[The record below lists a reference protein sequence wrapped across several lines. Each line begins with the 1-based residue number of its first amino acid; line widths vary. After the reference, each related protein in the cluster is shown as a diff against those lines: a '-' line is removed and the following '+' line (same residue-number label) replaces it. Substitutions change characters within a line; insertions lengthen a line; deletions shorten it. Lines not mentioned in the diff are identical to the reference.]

1 MLRYVLLGSGS
12 NGNCCIIESNNT
24 VIAIDF
30 GLGIKEIKERAS
42 KVGYDLEEIKAL
54 FITHNHTDHIRSVKY
69 FPIEKIYATASTLV
83 DMEPNIVEPFITTYV
98 GDLKVTP
105 IPTSHDAGNSVGY
118 VIEDG
123 EEKLVY
129 MTDTGYVNRK
139 FFTYLKD
146 ADHYVFESNHDETQL
161 LRCKYP
167 YFLKKRIISDYGHLS
182 NTDCAEILSE
192 LICDKTKSIVLA
204 HLSEEANTKE
214 KALSTLK
221 TIFDKNGIN
230 YNNIEIQAADRYKIT
245 IGSGLN
251 AIK

>member
-42 KVGYDLEEIKAL
+42 KVGYEIDEVNAL
-54 FITHNHTDHIRSVKY
+54 FITHNHTDHIRSIKY

-83 DMEPNIVEPFITTYV
+83 GYEPNVVEPFNTIYV
-98 GDLKVTP
+98 GDLKITP
-105 IPTSHDAGNSVGY
+105 IPTSHDAPNSVGY
-118 VIEDG
+118 IVESNN
-123 EEKLVY
+123 EKLVY
-129 MTDTGYVNRK
+129 MTDTGYVNKK
-139 FFTYLKD
+139 FFSYLKD
-146 ADHYVFESNHDETQL
+146 ADHYVFESNHDETML

-167 YFLKKRIISDYGHLS
+167 YFLKKRIISDSGHLS

-204 HLSEEANTKE
+204 HLSDDNNTYE
-214 KALSTLK
+214 KAYETLLKKIGK
-221 TIFDKNGIN
+221 TSKKILIAKQKERTEL
-230 YNNIEIQAADRYKIT
+230 IEI
-245 IGSGLN
+245 
-251 AIK
+251 

>member
-30 GLGIKEIKERAS
+30 GLGMKDIKERAS
-42 KVGYDLEEIKAL
+42 KVGYEIDEIKAL
-54 FITHNHTDHIRSVKY
+54 FITHNHTDHIRSIKY
-69 FPIEKIYATASTLV
+69 FPIERVYATASTLV
-83 DMEPNIVEPFITTYV
+83 DYEPIIIEPFKTIYV
-98 GDLKVTP
+98 GDFKITP
-105 IPTSHDAGNSVGY
+105 IPTSHDAINSVGY
-118 VIEDG
+118 IIETN

-129 MTDTGYVNRK
+129 MTDTGYVNKK
-139 FFTYLKD
+139 FFPYLKD
-146 ADHYVFESNHDETQL
+146 ADHYVFESNHDETML

-167 YFLKKRIISDYGHLS
+167 YFLKKRIISDSGHLS
-182 NTDCAEILSE
+182 NTDCAEILSL
-192 LICDKTKSIVLA
+192 LISEKTKSIVLA

-214 KALSTLK
+214 LAISTLK
-221 TIFDKNGIN
+221 DIFNKNGID
-230 YNNIEIQAADRYKIT
+230 YSNIVIRAADRYKIT

>member
-42 KVGYDLEEIKAL
+42 KVGYELDEIKAL
-54 FITHNHTDHIRSVKY
+54 FITHNHTDHIRSIKY
-69 FPIEKIYATASTLV
+69 FPIEKVYATASTLV
-83 DMEPNIVEPFITTYV
+83 DCVPIIIEPFKTIYV
-98 GDLKVTP
+98 GDLKIMA
-105 IPTSHDAGNSVGY
+105 IPTSHDAINSVGY
-118 VIEDG
+118 VIETND
-123 EEKLVY
+123 EKLVY
-129 MTDTGYVNRK
+129 MTDTGYVNKK
-139 FFTYLKD
+139 FFPYLKD
-146 ADHYVFESNHDETQL
+146 ADHYVFESNHDETML

-167 YFLKKRIISDYGHLS
+167 YFLKKRIISDSGHLS
-182 NTDCAEILSE
+182 NTDCAEILSI
-192 LICDKTKSIVLA
+192 LISDKTKSIVLA

-214 KALSTLK
+214 LALSTLK
-221 TIFDKNGIN
+221 EVFTRNGID
-230 YNNIEIQAADRYKIT
+230 YSRIEIQAADRYKIT

>member
-30 GLGIKEIKERAS
+30 GLPLKDIKERAD
-42 KVGYDLEEIKAL
+42 KVGYEIDEIKAL
-54 FITHNHTDHIRSVKY
+54 FITHNHTDHIRSIKY
-69 FPIEKIYATASTLV
+69 FPIEKVYATASTLV
-83 DMEPNIVEPFITTYV
+83 DLEPIIVEPFKTVYV

-118 VIEDG
+118 IIEDN

-129 MTDTGYVNRK
+129 MTDTGYVHHK
-139 FFTYLKD
+139 FLSYLKD
-146 ADHYVFESNHDETQL
+146 ADHYVFESNHDETML
-161 LRCKYP
+161 LRSKYP
-167 YFLKKRIISDYGHLS
+167 YFLKKRILSDCGHLS
-182 NTDCAEILSE
+182 NVDCAEILSV
-192 LICDKTKSIVLA
+192 LISEKTKSIVLA

-214 KALSTLK
+214 IALKTLK
-221 TIFDKNGIN
+221 EIFDKNGID
-230 YNNIEIQAADRYKIT
+230 YSKIDIQAADRYKIT
-245 IGSGLN
+245 IGSGIN

>member
-42 KVGYDLEEIKAL
+42 KVGYEIDEVNAL
-54 FITHNHTDHIRSVKY
+54 FITHNHTDHIRSIKY

-83 DMEPNIVEPFITTYV
+83 GYEPNIVEPFNTIYV
-98 GDLKVTP
+98 GDLKITP
-105 IPTSHDAGNSVGY
+105 IPTSHDAPNSVGY
-118 VIEDG
+118 IVESNN
-123 EEKLVY
+123 EKFVY
-129 MTDTGYVNRK
+129 MTDTGYVNKK
-139 FFTYLKD
+139 FFSYLKD
-146 ADHYVFESNHDETQL
+146 ADHYVFESNHDETML

-167 YFLKKRIISDYGHLS
+167 YFLKKRIISDSGHLS
-182 NTDCAEILSE
+182 NTDCAEILSL
-192 LICDKTKSIVLA
+192 LISEKTKSIVLA

-214 KALSTLK
+214 LALTTLK
-221 TIFDKNGIN
+221 DIFTKNGIN
-230 YNNIEIQAADRYKIT
+230 YSNIDIQAADRYRIT

>member
-12 NGNCCIIESNNT
+12 NGNCCIVESNNT
-24 VIAIDF
+24 VIMIDF
-30 GLGIKEIKERAS
+30 GLGIKDIKERMD
-42 KVGYDLEEIKAL
+42 KVGYELDEVKAL
-54 FITHNHTDHIRSVKY
+54 FITHNHTDHIRSIKY
-69 FPIEKIYATASTLV
+69 FPIEKIYATASTLI
-83 DMEPNIVEPFITTYV
+83 DLNPIIIEPFKTIYV

-118 VIEDG
+118 IIEDN

-129 MTDTGYVNRK
+129 MTDTGYVNKK
-139 FFTYLKD
+139 FFPFMKD
-146 ADHYVFESNHDETQL
+146 ADHYVFESNHDETML

-167 YFLKKRIISDYGHLS
+167 YFLKKRIISDSGHLS
-182 NTDCAEILSE
+182 NTDCAEILSL
-192 LICDKTKSIVLA
+192 LISEKTKSIVLA

-214 KALSTLK
+214 LALSTLK
-221 TIFDKNGIN
+221 DIFNKNCID
-230 YNNIEIQAADRYKIT
+230 YSNITIQAADRYKIT

>member
-42 KVGYDLEEIKAL
+42 KVGYELDEIKAL
-54 FITHNHTDHIRSVKY
+54 FITHNHTDHIRSIKY
-69 FPIEKIYATASTLV
+69 FPIEKVYATASTLV
-83 DMEPNIVEPFITTYV
+83 DYAPIIIEPFKTIYV
-98 GDLKVTP
+98 GDLKIMA
-105 IPTSHDAGNSVGY
+105 IPTSHDAINSVGY
-118 VIEDG
+118 VIETND
-123 EEKLVY
+123 EKLVY
-129 MTDTGYVNRK
+129 MTDTGYVNKK
-139 FFTYLKD
+139 FFPYLKD
-146 ADHYVFESNHDETQL
+146 ADHYVFESNHDETML

-167 YFLKKRIISDYGHLS
+167 YFLKKRIISDSGHLS
-182 NTDCAEILSE
+182 NTDCAEILSI
-192 LICDKTKSIVLA
+192 LISDKTKSIVLA

-214 KALSTLK
+214 LALSTLK
-221 TIFDKNGIN
+221 EVFTRNGID
-230 YNNIEIQAADRYKIT
+230 YSRIEIQAADRYKIT

>member
-30 GLGIKEIKERAS
+30 GLGIKDIKERAS
-42 KVGYDLEEIKAL
+42 KVGYEIDEIKAL
-54 FITHNHTDHIRSVKY
+54 FITHNHTDHIRSIKY
-69 FPIEKIYATASTLV
+69 FPIERVYATASTLV
-83 DMEPNIVEPFITTYV
+83 DYEPIIIEPFKTIYV
-98 GDLKVTP
+98 GDFKITP
-105 IPTSHDAGNSVGY
+105 IPTSHDAINSVGY
-118 VIEDG
+118 IIETN

-129 MTDTGYVNRK
+129 MTDTGYVNKK
-139 FFTYLKD
+139 FFSYLKD
-146 ADHYVFESNHDETQL
+146 ADHYVFESNHDETML

-167 YFLKKRIISDYGHLS
+167 YFLKKRIISDSGHLS
-182 NTDCAEILSE
+182 NTDCAEILSL
-192 LICDKTKSIVLA
+192 LISEKTKSIVLA

-214 KALSTLK
+214 LALSTLK
-221 TIFDKNGIN
+221 DIFNKNGID
-230 YNNIEIQAADRYKIT
+230 YSNIVIQAADRYKIT